1 MLIRV
6 FLGIQALI
14 FIPYG
19 LYCLVRPQMLEDPAG
34 IAAVTITGV
43 IELQAMYGGLQ
54 TGVGVLCGLAAF
66 VERFR
71 QGALLALLFIF
82 AGLAVTRVSLALVH
96 ADFSNYTLFAMI
108 FESANTLFLLWY
120 LALRG
125 GDGRGTSQ
133 RNAILP

>member
-14 FIPYG
+14 FIAYG
-19 LYCLVRPQMLEDPAG
+19 LYCLVQPQMLEGAAG
-34 IAAVTITGV
+34 ITAMTITGV

-96 ADFSNYTLFAMI
+96 GDFSNYTLFAMI
-108 FESANTLFLLWY
+108 LESANTLFLLWY
-120 LALRG
+120 LALR
-125 GDGRGTSQ
+125 DGARAGQ
-133 RNAILP
+133 PA

>member
-14 FIPYG
+14 FIAYG
-19 LYCLVRPQMLEDPAG
+19 LYCLVQPQMLEGAAG
-34 IAAVTITGV
+34 ITAVTMTGM

-82 AGLAVTRVSLALVH
+82 AGLAVTRVSLGLVH
-96 ADFSNYTLFAMI
+96 GDFSNYTLFAMI
-108 FESANTLFLLWY
+108 FESANTLFILWY
-120 LALRG
+120 LALR
-125 GDGRGTSQ
+125 DGNRAAQ
-133 RNAILP
+133 PA

>member
-14 FIPYG
+14 FIAYG
-19 LYCLVRPQMLEDPAG
+19 LYCLVQPQMLEGAAG
-34 IAAVTITGV
+34 ITAVTMTGI

-82 AGLAVTRVSLALVH
+82 AGLAVTRVSLGLVH
-96 ADFSNYTLFAMI
+96 GDFSNYTLFAMI

-120 LALRG
+120 LALRDSARAG
-125 GDGRGTSQ
+125 Q
-133 RNAILP
+133 PA

>member
-19 LYCLVRPQMLEDPAG
+19 LYCLVQPQMLEGAAG
-34 IAAVTITGV
+34 ITAVTITGV

-54 TGVGVLCGLAAF
+54 TAVGVLCGLAAF
-66 VERFR
+66 AERFR

-96 ADFSNYTLFAMI
+96 GDFSNYTLFAMI
-108 FESANTLFLLWY
+108 FESASTLFLLWY

-125 GDGRGTSQ
+125 GDSPDTSRQ
-133 RNAILP
+133 NAILP